1 MKNLTLI
8 IPAKNEKESLP
19 IFLQEIEKYNCNKV
33 VIIDSNDTETER
45 SIKNFSNIKTIIQKK
60 NGYGNAIIE
69 GIRYTKTEYCCIIN
83 ADGSM
88 DPSYLVTKL
97 EICKNS
103 DFVFSSRY
111 SKKGGSDD
119 DDLVTFVGNKLFTI
133 IGNIFFSL
141 NISDILYTYIMA
153 KTSSINKI
161 NLINQDFRI
170 CVELPIKAKRQGY
183 QITCIPSFERAR
195 IGGLKKVKPFK
206 DGFLIL
212 IELIRLFFNKK

>member
-1 MKNLTLI
+1 VENLTLI

-19 IFLQEIEKYNCNKV
+19 IFLKEIEKYKCNKI
-33 VIIDSNDTETER
+33 VIIDSHDTETEE
-45 SIKNFSNIKTIIQKK
+45 SIKNFRTIKIIIQKK
-60 NGYGNAIIE
+60 NGYGNALIE
-69 GIRYTKTEYCCIIN
+69 GIQSVRTEYCCIIN

-88 DPSYLVTKL
+88 DPSYLFAKL
-97 EICKNS
+97 EICKNC

-111 SKKGGSDD
+111 MKEGGSED
-119 DDLVTFVGNKLFTI
+119 DDLITFVGNKLFTI

-183 QITCIPSFERAR
+183 QLRSISSFERVR